1 MRVTLHGLPNQRRTT
16 ATNMTLLGNFFP
28 SHFFRFTLC
37 PLGSLLEVQL
47 PLFLEFCI
55 IPRVESANSQKG
67 TLSRLDPVP

>member
-47 PLFLEFCI
+47 RLLPLSPDLFSLVQPEEF
-55 IPRVESANSQKG
+55 
-67 TLSRLDPVP
+67 